1 MLRRFRRSER
11 NPLSRFFSRNPGA
24 FLSRFGET
32 DGDRLFAALHFAALA
47 SSAGAKSAMFLSTH
61 GAGDGFPGRLAVS
74 AAALSGRHEILLSS
88 SFVTNLKK
96 CPLRQIMFFS
106 DSNGDVS
113 VAGERV
119 ASDLR

>member
-11 NPLSRFFSRNPGA
+11 NALSRFFSRNPGP

-47 SSAGAKSAMFLSTH
+47 SSAGAKSAMFLSTY

-74 AAALSGRHEILLSS
+74 AAARFLSGRHEILLSS

-96 CPLRQIMFFS
+96 CPLRQIMFFF
-106 DSNGDVS
+106 
-113 VAGERV
+113 
-119 ASDLR
+119 